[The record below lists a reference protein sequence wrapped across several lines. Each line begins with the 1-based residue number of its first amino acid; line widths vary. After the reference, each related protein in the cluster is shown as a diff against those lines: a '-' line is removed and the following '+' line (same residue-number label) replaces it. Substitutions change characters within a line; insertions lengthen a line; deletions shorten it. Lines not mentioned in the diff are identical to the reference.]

1 MLVIDRLR
9 RPLGKLVRAVALA
22 IVAGLTLAG
31 LALGAAG
38 IAEETWWLAILGGLF
53 LAGAARLGWSVRR
66 RRLRQPLRE
75 PAHVPLTRTV
85 PDWHW
90 RRFESNLDW
99 VSRKQAQRS
108 RIALDSDA

>member
-38 IAEETWWLAILGGLF
+38 NCGRNW
-53 LAGAARLGWSVRR
+53 
-66 RRLRQPLRE
+66 
-75 PAHVPLTRTV
+75 
-85 PDWHW
+85 
-90 RRFESNLDW
+90 
-99 VSRKQAQRS
+99 
-108 RIALDSDA
+108 